1 MKRRNKCITF
11 IILLACTPS
20 YGQME
25 QYQFK
30 RLVTGVTNQW
40 HTVPLPDSIFGK
52 VSNNLSDIRI
62 YGLAGDKDTIEVPY
76 LLRINSEKI
85 TSTAINFNI
94 VNTSH
99 NHNGYYYTFEVA
111 TEAVIDQIKLD
122 FEERNFDWKIELQG
136 SQQQEEWFTLVND
149 YRILSVKNEWT
160 DYQFTTIALP
170 SSKYR
175 FFRLLIKSDKNPNL
189 ITAQISMNEIV
200 EGKFINYPV
209 KAKNIQGNK
218 SERTTEITLD
228 LAKAVPISYI
238 SLGVQEEYD
247 YYRPITISHITD
259 SIKTERGWKYNY
271 NNLLSGTLSSL
282 EESSMD
288 FPSTIVQKMKI
299 TVYNGDNQP
308 LNFGN
313 IEVKGFL
320 HELVARFTAEATYY
334 LTYGNNHVA
343 MPNYDIAQFSKN
355 IPEILTPLKVG
366 REQELKKLQLL
377 EKKPIF
383 KNKAW
388 LWGIIVLI
396 VIVLGWFSLTM
407 IKKKD

>member
-30 RLVTGVTNQW
+30 RLVTGVNNQW

-94 VNTSH
+94 VNNSH

-228 LAKAVPISYI
+228 LAKAVPISSI